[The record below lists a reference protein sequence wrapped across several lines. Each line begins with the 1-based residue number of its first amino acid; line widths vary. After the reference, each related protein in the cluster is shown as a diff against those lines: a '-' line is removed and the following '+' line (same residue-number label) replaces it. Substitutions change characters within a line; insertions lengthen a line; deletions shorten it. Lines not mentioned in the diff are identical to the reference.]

1 MSKNNG
7 KNIDIPIQENN
18 RILILE
24 ETFYAYHKKLV
35 YFSYQFVLDKV
46 LAEDIVQEVFIKF
59 SENSILLSQDQKL
72 IQNYLYRAVKN
83 RSINTLRDIKVRD
96 RVLGTV
102 DKGEWDDETII
113 DRIIQSE
120 VMYELYSAFESLPEK
135 CEVISRMGYLE
146 GKSNQEIAKELG
158 VSINTVKTQK
168 QRGLK
173 LLRLKLNPEALCLLT
188 LLIT

>member
-1 MSKNNG
+1 MSKNNC

-35 YFSYQFVLDKV
+35 HFSYQFVQDKV

-59 SENSILLSQDQKL
+59 SENSILLCQDQKL

-83 RSINTLRDIKVRD
+83 RSINALRDIKVRD

-188 LLIT
+188 LLVT